1 MLDCLIIGDSIAVG
15 ISQHRP
21 ECLSHA
27 RVGITSSAW
36 NKKFLPR
43 VIGAETTVIS
53 LGSNDWN
60 PDVSLNELIILREKV
75 KSKKVFWVMPVIKP
89 QIQEMIELIA
99 DRYNDHILYV
109 EGTSRDGV
117 HPTDK
122 EYKRLA
128 KETK

>member
-60 PDVSLNELIILREKV
+60 PDVTLTELITLREKV
-75 KSKKVFWVMPVIKP
+75 KSKKVFWIMPSIKVEV
-89 QIQEMIELIA
+89 QEMITLIA
-99 DRYNDHILYV
+99 DRYNDNILYV
-109 EGTSRDGV
+109 EGTSKDGI
-117 HPTDK
+117 HPDRK

-128 KETK
+128 KEAK